1 MSKPAFFVDGQT
13 EQRALHQLCPG
24 QPIRII
30 GCNGITVT
38 MEAIAKRLATHI
50 KLLNNRNYPIVVLID
65 REGRKESV
73 IDIKEELEL
82 EIAKFNLNLEILIGV
97 CDRMIENWI
106 LADKENFKSYIGLK
120 KKLKEKTFE
129 GLSGK
134 PKLKKY
140 YPEYHETTDGVKL
153 LSSSNPQVLYDSSP
167 SFNLFVNTVKGLNC
181 EWLNNIE

>member
-13 EQRALHQLCPG
+13 EQRALHKLCPG

-30 GCNGITVT
+30 GCNGKTVT

-65 REGRKESV
+65 REGRHESV
-73 IDIKEELEL
+73 IEIKEQLEV
-82 EIAKFNLNLEILIGV
+82 EIAKFDLNLDILIGV

-106 LADKENFKSYIGLK
+106 LADRENFKKYIGSK

-134 PKLKKY
+134 SMLKKY
-140 YPEYHETTDGVKL
+140 YSDYHETTDGVKL
-153 LSSSNPQVLYDSSP
+153 LSSSDPQILYDSSP
-167 SFNLFVNTVKGLNC
+167 SFNLFVNTIQEINC
-181 EWLNNIE
+181 DWLNDVE